1 METPAPTVTAA
12 AVPIEAASA
21 ASSPGRLDPGITA
34 RVIAEA
40 TRQPSLAYQGRA
52 RDGKAMPSLGQRL
65 EAGATK
71 AGRRDCLNAKVNP
84 GAEGDST
91 MKHLPIPVGGV
102 LSLPFVVAD
111 ALTGKC
117 GL

>member
-1 METPAPTVTAA
+1 MATQAPTVTAA
-12 AVPIEAASA
+12 EVPVEAASA
-21 ASSPGRLDPGITA
+21 ASAPRGLDPGVTA

-40 TRQPSLAYQGRA
+40 VRQPSLAYQGRV

-65 EAGATK
+65 EAGNAK
-71 AGRRDCLNAKVNP
+71 AGRRDCLNGNVNP
-84 GAEGDST
+84 KAMGDST
-91 MKHLPIPVGGV
+91 MKYSPIPVSGLLV
-102 LSLPFVVAD
+102 LPFLAAD

>member
-1 METPAPTVTAA
+1 M
-12 AVPIEAASA
+12 
-21 ASSPGRLDPGITA
+21 RLDPGITA

-40 TRQPSLAYQGRA
+40 VRQPSLAYQGRV
-52 RDGKAMPSLGQRL
+52 RDGKALPSLGQRL

-71 AGRRDCLNAKVNP
+71 AGRRDCLNGTVNP

-91 MKHLPIPVGGV
+91 MKYLPIPVGGI
-102 LSLPFVVAD
+102 LALPFGVAD

-117 GL
+117 GM